1 MAVSTE
7 ETVRKEACM
16 SFEMIAKTLQG
27 LEGILA
33 DELREL
39 GAEQVQEGCRS
50 VSFRGDK
57 AMLYKANFHC
67 RTALRILLPLVEF
80 KVVEPSHI
88 YDALSQFEWSKYM
101 QPTMS
106 FVVDTVAYS
115 SCVTNTRF
123 ACYRV
128 KDAVVDYW
136 KKKGDIRP
144 AVNAESPD
152 LYLHL
157 HVSEDKATLS
167 LDSSGESLHKRGYRV
182 VQLETPLNEVLAA
195 GLILLTGWRGETNF
209 IDPMCGSGT
218 FLTEAAMIALNIPPG
233 MYRKSFAFEKW
244 LDFDAGLFAEIS
256 EDDSK
261 ERPFD
266 FCCYGYDISPMA
278 VDATKKNVES
288 AGLSQYV
295 KVSRRPLQLFSDPPL
310 PAILV
315 TNPPYGERLKV
326 RDLTEVYKLLGE
338 RLKHQFTGGSAWV
351 LGYRDECFVQIGL
364 HPSAK
369 FHVFNGQ
376 LPCEFRSYELF
387 AGTNK
392 EHKTL
397 MAQSFTP
404 KKGGTR

>member
-1 MAVSTE
+1 MN
-7 ETVRKEACM
+7 
-16 SFEMIAKTLQG
+16 FEMVAKTLQG

-50 VSFRGDK
+50 VSFYGDK

-67 RTALRILLPLVEF
+67 RTALRILLPLMEF
-80 KVVEPSHI
+80 KVSNPNQI
-88 YDALSQFEWSKYM
+88 YDTLLLFEWSKYM
-101 QPTMS
+101 EPTMS
-106 FVVDTVAYS
+106 FVVDTVAHSAY
-115 SCVTNTRF
+115 VTNTRF

-128 KDAVVDYW
+128 KDAIVDYW
-136 KKKGDIRP
+136 NSKGGTRP
-144 AVNAESPD
+144 TVNAESPD
-152 LYLHL
+152 LYIHL
-157 HVSEDKATLS
+157 HIFEDKVTLS

-244 LDFDAGLFAEIS
+244 LDFDPDLFAEIA

-261 ERPFD
+261 ERPFN
-266 FCCYGYDISPMA
+266 FCCYGYDLSPMA
-278 VDATKKNVES
+278 VEATKKNVES
-288 AGLSQYV
+288 AGLSQYI
-295 KVSRRPLQLFSDPPL
+295 KVIRRPLQLFADPPQ

-326 RDLTEVYKLLGE
+326 RDLGEVYSLLGE
-338 RLKHQFTGGSAWV
+338 RLKHQFTGGSAWI
-351 LGYRDECFVQIGL
+351 LGYRDECFAQIGL

-369 FHVFNGQ
+369 FHIFNGQ
-376 LPCEFRSYELF
+376 LPCEFRGYELF
-387 AGTNK
+387 AGTKK
-392 EHKTL
+392 EYKTL
-397 MAQSFTP
+397 TAQSFTP
-404 KKGGTR
+404 KKRAQR

>member
-1 MAVSTE
+1 
-7 ETVRKEACM
+7 M

-27 LEGILA
+27 LEGVLA

-50 VSFRGDK
+50 VSFQGDK

-67 RTALRILLPLVEF
+67 RTALRILVPLTGFQANTPDDIYETLLDF
-80 KVVEPSHI
+80 K
-88 YDALSQFEWSKYM
+88 WSEYM
-101 QPTMS
+101 RPDMS
-106 FVVDTVAYS
+106 FVVDSVAHS
-115 SCVTNTRF
+115 SRITNTHF
-123 ACYRV
+123 VCYRV
-128 KDAVVDYW
+128 KDAIVDYW
-136 KKKGDIRP
+136 KAKGEARP
-144 AVNAESPD
+144 SVNLGSPD
-152 LYLHL
+152 LYVHL
-157 HVSEDKATLS
+157 HISEDKVTLC

-182 VQLETPLNEVLAA
+182 VSLETPLNEVLAA
-195 GLILLTGWRGETNF
+195 GLILLTGWRGESNF

-244 LDFDAGLFAEIS
+244 LDFEPELFADIS

-261 ERPFD
+261 ERSFD

-278 VDATKKNVES
+278 IEGTKKNVES
-288 AGLSQYV
+288 AGLSQYI
-295 KVSRRPLQLFSDPPL
+295 KVSRRPLQLFANPPL
-310 PAILV
+310 PAVLV

-338 RLKHQFTGGSAWV
+338 RLKHQFTGGTAWI
-351 LGYRDECFVQIGL
+351 LGYREECFTQIGL

-376 LPCEFRSYELF
+376 LPCEFHGYELF

-397 MAQSFTP
+397 ITQRLTIQ
-404 KKGGTR
+404 KGGQR